1 VAQEVLGELFEAG
14 FRAEVLKRVKTEKLL
29 FPVKESVEEET
40 ALYLKELKGK
50 SLRAVCGE
58 KMFEVGKLCAES
70 VLKEEGI
77 EGRVCTVNRILA
89 AESPEAGHY
98 RNADLLLFSPEK
110 KELFIFELTLGGA
123 SSLHDSLVSGK
134 FEEVSDLSPIGVG
147 LDVNYFQEDFLS
159 FVEEFTGQ
167 DFESTV
173 YLTEEVIKALQS
185 YSYAL
190 SFLAERKE
198 EVETITVRILYPH
211 REGIRQRFLFRRD
224 EKKVEELLERTSA
237 LYRRLKGTARRK
249 PYRVL
254 YWKSKMRGLT
264 ERVYRIP
271 PERGIDRARETV
283 RRAVFT
289 AEEGEVKLLL
299 HPPGTGKTTA
309 VMEFFL
315 SLDVPA
321 LMFLFTPRRFIVED
335 KRKRLEGRAFVIDDS
350 KDYESSRSVAGA
362 LKKERQHGRLKL
374 VSRRF
379 RKALREAEKI
389 AVITTTQALVEV
401 SERFSTVRRVRDMAV
416 AFLQRYPEGKI
427 VVAVDELL
435 GDEGSIPAL
444 KEIIGALKEPLP
456 FTGEV
461 PLKRSYVFGLD
472 ANLVNPE
479 SAEKLFEKL
488 RKGNGSTP
496 SFLMKVRGESSF
508 SGEREVESAGKFFGV
523 RTTAGSYPSFPT
535 KEKVS
540 VRTVFLGYTGKNQL
554 LEKLKEIALK
564 KRGTYVYVQDK
575 PTAISLRRALSEEG
589 FSAALI
595 TSTMREED
603 GELKGKDFII
613 STSSASRGVD
623 VPVDRAVIVLPSF
636 GIEGQIAEVLQAV
649 FRIREGKETKDK
661 EIILVAP
668 YYNHRKAKRQVAKEL
683 LGSAEE
689 QKAEW
694 LTAREMAVAYKIAK
708 LSLSVIELVVS
719 PSPDRDYY
727 VPVPKIQK
735 RKGRGMEIS
744 TGLTLLEVLKDRNVE
759 SELVFDFKL
768 CGQKGVSY
776 PYLFHSALASFEFKS
791 RESAR
796 KVKALIEKDR
806 TVPESIRKDLLSFLN
821 ALLRERGTGTV
832 YDECFVAELLF
843 LRPYSEFLQKTPVV
857 VNASRRVGR
866 EELSTISGRLWLRE
880 GRVYLPVT
888 NASQGERNTFPIVPV
903 EMIPV

>member
-1 VAQEVLGELFEAG
+1 MAQEVLGELFEAG
-14 FRAEVLKRVKTEKLL
+14 FKTEVLKRVKTEKLL
-29 FPVKESVEEET
+29 FPVKESIEEET
-40 ALYLKELKGK
+40 ALYLKELRER

-70 VLKEEGI
+70 VLREEGI
-77 EGRVCTVNRILA
+77 EGRPCTVNRILA

-98 RNADLLLFSPEK
+98 RNADLLLYSPEK

-123 SSLHDSLVSGK
+123 SSLHDALVSGK
-134 FEEVSDLSPIGVG
+134 FQEVSDLSPAGVG

-159 FVEEFTGQ
+159 FVDEFTGQ

-190 SFLAERKE
+190 SFLSEREE
-198 EVETITVRILYPH
+198 EVEAVTVRILYPH
-211 REGIRQRFLFRRD
+211 REGIRQRFLFKKD
-224 EKKVEELLERTSA
+224 KEKVEELLERTSA
-237 LYRRLKGTARRK
+237 LYRRLKETARRK

-254 YWKSKMRGLT
+254 YWKSKMRELA

-271 PERGIDRARETV
+271 PERRIDRARETV
-283 RRAVFT
+283 RRAVFS
-289 AEEGEVKLLL
+289 AKEGEVKLLL

-379 RKALREAEKI
+379 RKALRESEKV

-401 SERFSTVRRVRDMAV
+401 SERFSTVRRVRDMA
-416 AFLQRYPEGKI
+416 AGFLQRYPEGKI

-444 KEIIGALKEPLP
+444 REIIGALKEPLP

-508 SGEREVESAGKFFGV
+508 SEEREVKSAGEFFGV
-523 RTTAGSYPSFPT
+523 RTTAGSFPSFPT

-540 VRTVFLGYTGKNQL
+540 VKTVFFGWTGKKQL
-554 LEKLKEIALK
+554 LKKLKEIALEK
-564 KRGTYVYVQDK
+564 KGTYVYVQDK
-575 PTAISLRRALSEEG
+575 PTAIGLREVLSEEG

-649 FRIREGKETKDK
+649 FRIREGRETKDK

-668 YYNHRKAKRQVAKEL
+668 YYNHREAEKQVAREL
-683 LGSAEE
+683 LGREE

-719 PSPDRDYY
+719 PSPEREYY
-727 VPVPKIQK
+727 VPVPKIRK

-744 TGLTLLEVLKDRNVE
+744 TGLTLLEVLKDRNVD
-759 SELVFDFKL
+759 SDLVFDFKL

-776 PYLFHSALASFEFKS
+776 PYLFCRALASFEFKN
-791 RESAR
+791 RES
-796 KVKALIEKDR
+796 VKRIKSLIERDG

-821 ALLRERGTGTV
+821 ALLRERGTRTV

-843 LRPYSEFLQKTPVV
+843 LRPYSEFLRKTPVV
-857 VNASRRVGR
+857 VNASKKVGR
-866 EELSTISGRLWLRE
+866 QELPTVAGKLWLRE
-880 GRVYLPVT
+880 GKVYLPVT
-888 NASQGERNTFPIVPV
+888 NALQDEKNTFPRVPV